1 MRKLRIGITCYPSLG
16 GSGVVATELGILLAE
31 RGHDVHFITSGRPF
45 RLYMD
50 QLNITV
56 HEVEVGSYAV
66 FKFTPYD
73 IALANKISEVI
84 VDEDLDILHAHY
96 AVPHAICSA
105 LGRDMAGVQ
114 IPIITTLHGTDV
126 TILGHD
132 RTLSGTVKY
141 GINKSD
147 MTTAVSHS
155 LKEETYELIRPAKE
169 IRTIYNFIDERHYR
183 PVNAHHM
190 KAGLGLAE
198 SDKIVIHVSNFRKVK
213 RIEDVVRS
221 FAIINRE
228 VPSKLLLV
236 GDGPEVESIHTLVS
250 EEGLGTEVL
259 FLGKRDDLPDL
270 FSISDLNMLVSEKE
284 AFGLVLIEAMAC
296 GVPCVGSDIG
306 GIPEVIEDGKNG
318 FIRPLGDIEGYAEA
332 AIRILKDPELASRFS
347 KEAIRSVRERFSS
360 ERIVMEYESAYYE
373 LLERKEP

>member
-50 QLNITV
+50 QPNITV

-84 VDEDLDILHAHY
+84 VDEELDVLHAHY
-96 AVPHAICSA
+96 AVPHAICAA
-105 LGRDMAGVQ
+105 LGRDMAGIN

-155 LKEETYELIRPAKE
+155 LKEETYELIRPNKE
-169 IRTIYNFIDERHYR
+169 IRTIYNFIDDRHYR

-190 KAGLGLAE
+190 KAGLGITE

-221 FAIINRE
+221 FALINRE

-236 GDGPEVESIHTLVS
+236 GDGPEVETIHTLVS

-306 GIPEVIEDGKNG
+306 GIPEVIADGENG
-318 FIRPLGDIEGYAEA
+318 FIRPLGDIEGYAQA
-332 AIRILKDPELASRFS
+332 AIRILKEPDLALRFS
-347 KEAIRSVRERFSS
+347 RDAIRSVRERFSS
-360 ERIVMEYESAYYE
+360 ERIVLEYESAYYE
-373 LLERKEP
+373 LLERMES

>member
-50 QLNITV
+50 QPNITV

>member
-1 MRKLRIGITCYPSLG
+1 MRKLKIGITCYPSLG

-31 RGHDVHFITSGRPF
+31 RGHEVHFITSGRPF

-50 QLNITV
+50 QPNIKV
-56 HEVEVGSYAV
+56 HEVEVGQYAV

-84 VDEDLDILHAHY
+84 IEEELDILHAHY

-105 LGRDMAGVQ
+105 LGRDMAGVP

-132 RTLSGTVKY
+132 RTLAGTVKY

-155 LKEETYELIRPAKE
+155 LKQETYELIRPSKE
-169 IRTIYNFIDERHYR
+169 IRTIYNFIDERQYR
-183 PVNAHHM
+183 PVDAHHI
-190 KAGLGLAE
+190 KVGLGIAE
-198 SDKIVIHVSNFRKVK
+198 SDKLLIHVSNFRKVK
-213 RIEDVVRS
+213 RIEDVIRS
-221 FAIINRE
+221 FSIINRE

-236 GDGPEVESIHTLVS
+236 GDGPEAEAIHTLVQ
-250 EEGLGTEVL
+250 EEGLGREVL

-296 GVPCVGSDIG
+296 GVPCIGSDIG

-318 FIRPLGDIEGYAEA
+318 FIRPLGDIEGYAES
-332 AIRILKDPELASRFS
+332 AIRILKDPELAAKFS
-347 KEAIRSVRERFSS
+347 EDAMRSVRERFSS
-360 ERIVMEYESAYYE
+360 ERIVREYESAYYE